1 VRSDI
6 PGQGRHCSSPC
17 WHSFSFSSG
26 GSFEQRRIRERD
38 RVKSYVV
45 PFFVALLACATLFL
59 LLDLG
64 VMNLMGL
71 TLFFNP

>member
-1 VRSDI
+1 MRT
-6 PGQGRHCSSPC
+6 
-17 WHSFSFSSG
+17 
-26 GSFEQRRIRERD
+26 
-38 RVKSYVV
+38 YVM
-45 PFFVALLACATLFL
+45 PFLVALMACATLFL

>member
-1 VRSDI
+1 M
-6 PGQGRHCSSPC
+6 
-17 WHSFSFSSG
+17 
-26 GSFEQRRIRERD
+26 
-38 RVKSYVV
+38 KSYVA
-45 PFFVALLACATLFL
+45 PFFIALITCAALFL

>member
-1 VRSDI
+1 M
-6 PGQGRHCSSPC
+6 
-17 WHSFSFSSG
+17 
-26 GSFEQRRIRERD
+26 
-38 RVKSYVV
+38 KSYVV
-45 PFFVALLACATLFL
+45 PFFVALVACATLFL

>member
-1 VRSDI
+1 MRE
-6 PGQGRHCSSPC
+6 QG
-17 WHSFSFSSG
+17 
-26 GSFEQRRIRERD
+26 EM
-38 RVKSYVV
+38 KSHMV
-45 PFFVALLACATLFL
+45 PFFVALVACATLFL

>member
-1 VRSDI
+1 MRA
-6 PGQGRHCSSPC
+6 
-17 WHSFSFSSG
+17 
-26 GSFEQRRIRERD
+26 
-38 RVKSYVV
+38 YVM
-45 PFFVALLACATLFL
+45 PFFVALVACATLFL